1 MVVRGGGQVPE
12 ILSGPGVQLGAA
24 RVFTQLQEG
33 SCKSNLLSS
42 VTSEACCKGLIL
54 DIPAIKEKLLKG
66 SLQSVIEQ

>member
-33 SCKSNLLSS
+33 SCKSNLLS

-54 DIPAIKEKLLKG
+54 DIPAIKENLLKG